1 VEGFA
6 EEGTGKRRIRR
17 RKTGRRRSEKQGNA
31 SEGLISLLLATLAM
45 ISQYNRTVIKQ
56 ARMSGIVMTFYQGL
70 MR

>member
-1 VEGFA
+1 LQ
-6 EEGTGKRRIRR
+6 R
-17 RKTGRRRSEKQGNA
+17 KQGNA